1 MLKRKMNR
9 KKGQQG
15 FTLLEILVVV
25 AIMGFLVAMVAPR
38 FAGITDGTIDVV
50 CDTNQQRM
58 ISVLA
63 SYSEQKGSLPG
74 GMVNLVD
81 EAGALTEGVA
91 ANYYRP
97 THTGELEY
105 PDEGQ
110 ATFFQ
115 EFYERNLFQVH
126 ILDAD
131 EVAELRTLGIGSVYN
146 LNAYNYEGIDFSL
159 YDELAAELPAG
170 DRHAPLRRAAVREGM
185 GVLMVGMG
193 AATVAGD
200 MEGPAVADAAGI
212 LETDYDEWGSPDW
225 IGRIILGIGPDT
237 DLIKEGMISAAGL
250 CPGGLNNEQVSW
262 NNYNILLPR
271 LEATVARYVDDGGDS
286 EFFTYLIAKANGGS
300 YREFDLTEAQ
310 PGYMFITQ
318 CPEGHRFGTSEE
330 FEEWAIYAATDDAEA
345 VDDALRE
352 TAETALDAI

>member
-58 ISVLA
+58 ISALSA
-63 SYSEQKGSLPG
+63 YSEQKGRLPG

-81 EAGALTEGVA
+81 ESDDGAA
-91 ANYYRP
+91 YFRP

-110 ATFFQ
+110 ATFFE
-115 EFYERNLFQVH
+115 EFFDRNLFQVH
-126 ILDAD
+126 ILDED
-131 EVAELRTLGIGSVYN
+131 EAKELRAMGIGSVYN
-146 LNAYNYEGIDFSL
+146 LNAYNYEGTIGSHTNA
-159 YDELAAELPAG
+159 YAADDPVAEG
-170 DRHAPLRRAAVREGM
+170 DRESTLRRVGVSEGL

-193 AATVAGD
+193 AEDVDADLTGPGVVTTAG
-200 MEGPAVADAAGI
+200 V
-212 LETDYDEWGSPDW
+212 LNSDYDEWGNPDW
-225 IGRIILGIGPDT
+225 LGRIMLGIGPDS

-250 CPGGLNNEQVSW
+250 CPGGINKDDVHW
-262 NNYNILLPR
+262 NNYNVLLPR
-271 LEATVARYVDDGGDS
+271 LEATVARYDDDMM
-286 EFFTYLIAKANGGS
+286 TYLFAKANGGS
-300 YREFDLTEAQ
+300 YREFDLKEAQ
-310 PGYMFITQ
+310 AGYMFITQ
-318 CPEGHRFGTSEE
+318 CPEGHRFATAEE
-330 FEEWAIYAATDDAEA
+330 FEEWAIYAAADDTEAARTAAEE
-345 VDDALRE
+345 ALE
-352 TAETALDAI
+352 EFFED